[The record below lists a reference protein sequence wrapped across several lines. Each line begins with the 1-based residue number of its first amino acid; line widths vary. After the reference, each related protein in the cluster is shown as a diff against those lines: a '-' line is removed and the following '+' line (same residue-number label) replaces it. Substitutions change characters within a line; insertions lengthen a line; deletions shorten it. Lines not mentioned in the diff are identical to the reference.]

1 MSDDTTD
8 TRLHAVLDAM
18 PHKVWMASRDGAAL
32 YYNRAMRE
40 FAGAVLSLSER
51 SGRERIL
58 IHPEDAPAFAAARC
72 AARRHGNSWTAEVR
86 LRSPDGGWRWHR
98 LDFAALSRAWRPLR
112 AVAPMVAPSPGAD
125 SASPPEPW

>member
-40 FAGAVLSLSER
+40 FAGAVLSCRALR
-51 SGRERIL
+51 G
-58 IHPEDAPAFAAARC
+58 AATRQQ
-72 AARRHGNSWTAEVR
+72 
-86 LRSPDGGWRWHR
+86 
-98 LDFAALSRAWRPLR
+98 LDR
-112 AVAPMVAPSPGAD
+112 G
-125 SASPPEPW
+125 SAS